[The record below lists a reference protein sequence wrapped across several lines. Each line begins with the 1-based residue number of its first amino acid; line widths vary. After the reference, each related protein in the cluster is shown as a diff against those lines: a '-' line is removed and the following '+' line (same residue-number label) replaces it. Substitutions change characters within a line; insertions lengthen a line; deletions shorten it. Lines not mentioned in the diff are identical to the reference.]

1 MPVNLKSEND
11 EINLFEILA
20 ALWAHKI
27 IIVLLTTLS
36 VFISGYYLVSKTKNL
51 PPAQY
56 SKLNNKITQRSMYL
70 ESWEHLHL
78 LQVLGVI
85 ARQAQPH
92 FLKE

>member
-36 VFISGYYLVSKTKNL
+36 VFISGYYLVSKTKKFT
-51 PPAQY
+51 ASAIFQIEQQ
-56 SKLNNKITQRSMYL
+56 NNTAFNVSGEL
-70 ESWEHLHL
+70 GALAHL
-78 LQVLGVI
+78 LQVWG
-85 ARQAQPH
+85 
-92 FLKE
+92 